1 MLVGAATVLDEADH
15 PHLHLRGLLDLEV
28 LDRTVVEDQK
38 DQADLV
44 GQRGLEGLAD
54 QLVAEQT
61 ALDDS
66 ATAEEGPVAGQDDL
80 ENRRQHLH
88 EKEGLLVDQVGR
100 AVRKENIESD

>member
-15 PHLHLRGLLDLEV
+15 PHHHLRGPLDLEV
-28 LDRTVVEDQK
+28 LDRMVLEDPL
-38 DQADLV
+38 DQDDLV
-44 GQRGLEGLAD
+44 DQSGLDGLAD

-66 ATAEEGPVAGQDDL
+66 ATAEEGPVAGRDD
-80 ENRRQHLH
+80 RRQRLH
-88 EKEGLLVDQVGR
+88 EMEGLLVDQVGR